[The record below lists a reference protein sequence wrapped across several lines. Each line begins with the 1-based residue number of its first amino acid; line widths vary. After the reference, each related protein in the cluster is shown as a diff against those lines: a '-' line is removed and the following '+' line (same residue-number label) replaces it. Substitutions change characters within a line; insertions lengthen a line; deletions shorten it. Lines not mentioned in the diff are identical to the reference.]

1 MRMNQRE
8 RKPKRNKKMVQFSP
22 NISVAKVD
30 GPNLTIKKIVRFLKT
45 QLHAL
50 YRISTYSIRTQEK

>member
-1 MRMNQRE
+1 
-8 RKPKRNKKMVQFSP
+8 MVQFSP